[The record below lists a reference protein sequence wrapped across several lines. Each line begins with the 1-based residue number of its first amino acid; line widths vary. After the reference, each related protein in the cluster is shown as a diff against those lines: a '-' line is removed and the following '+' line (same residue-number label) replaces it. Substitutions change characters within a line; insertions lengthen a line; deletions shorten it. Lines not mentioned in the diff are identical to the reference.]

1 MDIVG
6 LISFSVFLIL
16 LVAISYAAIV
26 FGVKSKRLAAE
37 NAQLKIDKIV
47 LIDRLEKSIQAS
59 ESQSLEQTDGFVR
72 FLSESRDWAFK
83 YIEDVQKAI
92 DAVKVS
98 VSFGKASEESLT
110 ELFNFLPEQQGE
122 NNEQGND

>member
-16 LVAISYAAIV
+16 LVAISYAAIT
-26 FGVKSKRLAAE
+26 FGVKTKRLAAE

-47 LIDRLEKSIQAS
+47 LIDSLEKAIQAK
-59 ESQSLEQTDGFVR
+59 ESQSVEQTDGFVK

-83 YIEDVQKAI
+83 YIEDVQQAI
-92 DAVKVS
+92 GAVKVS
-98 VSFGKASEESLT
+98 ASFGKVSEESLV

>member
-1 MDIVG
+1 MNIIG

-16 LVAISYAAIV
+16 LVGLSYATIV
-26 FGVKSKRLAAE
+26 FGVKVKRLTAE

-47 LIDRLEKSIQAS
+47 LIDKLQEFIDAKES
-59 ESQSLEQTDGFVR
+59 ESIEKTDGFVK

-92 DAVKVS
+92 DAVKLS

-122 NNEQGND
+122 NK

>member
-1 MDIVG
+1 MDIIG
-6 LISFSVFLIL
+6 LVAFSVFLIL

-26 FGVKSKRLAAE
+26 FGVKSKKLASE

-47 LIDRLEKSIQAS
+47 LIDKLTELVNEKESKSI
-59 ESQSLEQTDGFVR
+59 EQTDGFVK

-83 YIEDVQKAI
+83 YIEDVQQAI
-92 DAVKVS
+92 GAVKVS
-98 VSFGKASEESLT
+98 ASYGKVSEESL
-110 ELFNFLPEQQGE
+110 EKLLSFLPEQQGE